1 MACVRPIVSLGVVY
15 GALVAGLV
23 LAPALSARAQE
34 KEWSQEQVTAIAAE
48 LASSVS
54 DVQGSFRKEPLDTFV
69 GDRRS
74 RYALK
79 QDLRLLRILTRN
91 LASDLKEGG
100 GHDETL
106 SLYKRIQSV
115 REEARQNAVRS
126 AVTQPTLERIEKA
139 REHLVQLSPY
149 YDEKWVPP
157 PLPRQ

>member
-15 GALVAGLV
+15 GALVAGLA

-34 KEWSQEQVTAIAAE
+34 KAWSQEQVTAIAAE
-48 LASSVS
+48 LESSVS
-54 DVQGSFRKEPLDTFV
+54 DVQDSFRKEPLDTFV

-100 GHDETL
+100 
-106 SLYKRIQSV
+106 
-115 REEARQNAVRS
+115 
-126 AVTQPTLERIEKA
+126 
-139 REHLVQLSPY
+139 
-149 YDEKWVPP
+149 
-157 PLPRQ
+157 